1 MMHKLFLLHTQC
13 APTPTVLPGGGSSP
27 GLDSSASRLPLTPP
41 AAHLPEKTSEK
52 KVRRG
57 VKRREKGGRGQKG
70 QQAEDRVKETIISLW
85 LTNLTADGSLE
96 APKPWKGGGGLK
108 RKSRQR
114 PCPAAC
120 HQASRA
126 QRAPGQGSKGCP
138 RLGSSAASLAAA
150 AA

>member
-1 MMHKLFLLHTQC
+1 MPQPQLSCPGVGAVLGWTLQLLDC
-13 APTPTVLPGGGSSP
+13 
-27 GLDSSASRLPLTPP
+27 PLTPP
-41 AAHLPEKTSEK
+41 AARLPEKTSEK

-57 VKRREKGGRGQKG
+57 VKRREGRERREGGRGQEG
-70 QQAEDRVKETIISLW
+70 QQAEDRVKETILSLW

-96 APKPWKGGGGLK
+96 APMPWKGGGGLK
-108 RKSRQR
+108 SKRRQR